1 VHRRFLHFT
10 LLVLVL
16 LSLSLIAGVG
26 RAFAFGFAPHA
37 DFATGTGPWTVAVG
51 DVNGDGRLDLVTANT
66 AASTISVLLGNG
78 DGTFAAKT
86 DYATDVNPYCVVL
99 GDVNGDGK
107 LDVVTSNNAGTD
119 VSVLLGNGDGTF
131 AAKTDYA
138 AGATTALMALGD
150 FNGDGKL
157 DIVTANY
164 YPNTVSVLLGNGD
177 GTFQPKVDYATGS
190 HPMDVAVGDLN
201 GDGKLDIVTCNRGT
215 AADTVS
221 VLLGNG
227 DGTFA
232 AKTDYACG
240 ANPWGVTLGDL
251 NGDGRLDI
259 VTSNSSADT
268 VSVLLGNGDGTFAAK
283 TDYAVGH
290 NPIATV
296 IIDLNGDGKPDLAVA
311 NTSSSTVSVLLGN
324 GDGTFAAKAD
334 FVTGG
339 NPYSIAAGDFNSD
352 GKLDLAVANQGANT
366 VNVLLGEF
374 DTVPS
379 GTLQIAGGSAATNTR
394 VVSLDSDV
402 ADATEMRVRDA
413 GATWGAWQ
421 TFVPQL
427 SWVLPVGDGAKTVE
441 VQYRNP
447 VGGILLSDSIL
458 LDTTAPVT
466 TDDAPTAWQNT
477 VPVDVHL
484 SSSDGTGSGV
494 ATTEYSTDKGVTWTV
509 DSTVPVSSE
518 GATTIRYRS
527 IDAAGNVEQ
536 WQDFTVRIDTTAPTV
551 TLYGADS
558 SWHKTPVAVFVT
570 ASDGPDGS
578 GVASLGC
585 TIDGVWYDGPFF
597 VISTDGD
604 HTLVPGATDVAGN
617 ATSGVPT
624 SHVMID
630 THGPTTSG
638 LAASVKKGKKATL
651 KVTATD
657 ALSPTVDLT
666 VKIKNAAGKVVKTLT
681 ATAQPTNAT
690 VNISFTCKLAVGTY
704 KYVVY
709 ATDLAGNSQVKAGG
723 NKLVVK

>member
-1 VHRRFLHFT
+1 MHRRFLHFT

-131 AAKTDYA
+131 AAKTDFA

-190 HPMDVAVGDLN
+190 HPMDAAVGDLN

-283 TDYAVGH
+283 T
-290 NPIATV
+290 
-296 IIDLNGDGKPDLAVA
+296 
-311 NTSSSTVSVLLGN
+311 
-324 GDGTFAAKAD
+324 D

-494 ATTEYSTDKGVTWTV
+494 ATTEFSTDKGVTWTV